1 MPTINLE
8 DAEYNYVMA
17 VLGKRPWDEV
27 HALIAKMLQQVRQE
41 QTPYIE
47 RPRFPD
53 GKPAEI
59 IR

>member
-17 VLGKRPWDEV
+17 VLGKRPWEEV
-27 HALIAKMLQQVRQE
+27 HLLITKLVQQRE
-41 QTPYIE
+41 QTPYID

-53 GKPAEI
+53 GKPAENF
-59 IR
+59 R